1 VADREWREASDM
13 RVSVVNLA
21 LVLLCALLL
30 RLWSLGSGL
39 PGTLL
44 DDERAVLSQVIVA
57 LQSNLW
63 HPSSLDPSPL
73 LSYLL
78 VPVAVARFLAGVAS
92 GTFTSVEELTP
103 EALAFWGRLTVALC
117 GTATVWIVFQIGLR
131 WGARHALL
139 GAGLMTVMPTHVRAS
154 HFLTP
159 DVPAVFLLALG
170 FLLSIRAAER
180 PTWQAFALAGGA
192 TGLAAA
198 MSPVAALA
206 VALPLTAAWMT
217 LTAVPSRRVCG
228 VAALGA
234 ALLLYVASCPFVLLD
249 LPWFLNDVARRTAE
263 RAATDP
269 QAAWWVPVGHLT
281 GELGFPAMLL
291 MIGGM
296 ALGIVRA
303 VKGPGRTRWTLA
315 TGFPIV
321 AVLAGSSMSLV
332 DARVLT
338 LLPAACLLAAIAVVS
353 GVSQLRRFEIPRA
366 PRTALIAGLT
376 VLAVLPPL
384 LSALHVA
391 RTLSHTPVVV
401 RTSK

>member
-1 VADREWREASDM
+1 M

-30 RLWSLGSGL
+30 RLWSLGHGL
-39 PGTLL
+39 PGGLL
-44 DDERAVLSQVIVA
+44 DDEREVLARVIAA
-57 LQSNLW
+57 LQNNVW
-63 HPSSLDPSPL
+63 HPGSLDPAPL

-78 VPVAVARFLAGVAS
+78 VPVAVVRFLAGVAS
-92 GTFTSVEELTP
+92 GTFTSVGELTP
-103 EALAFWGRLTVALC
+103 GALAFWGRLTVALC

-139 GAGLMTVMPTHVRAS
+139 GAGLMTVMPSHVRAS
-154 HFLTP
+154 HFVTP

-170 FLLSIRAAER
+170 FLLSLRAAER
-180 PTWQAFALAGGA
+180 PTWPAFALAGGA
-192 TGLAAA
+192 AGLAAA

-228 VAALGA
+228 AAAVAAAA
-234 ALLLYVASCPFVLLD
+234 ALYLASCPFVLLD
-249 LPWFLNDVARRTAE
+249 LPWFLNDAAQRAAA

-269 QAAWWVPVGHLT
+269 PVAWWVPVGHLT
-281 GELGFPAMLL
+281 TELGGPAMLL
-291 MIGGM
+291 MIGGTI
-296 ALGIVRA
+296 LGVVRA

-321 AVLAGSSMSLV
+321 ALLTGSTLSLV
-332 DARVLT
+332 DVRVLT

-353 GVSQLRRFEIPRA
+353 GVSQLRRFEIARA
-366 PRTALIAGLT
+366 PRTALIAALT
-376 VLAVLPPL
+376 VAAVLPPL
-384 LSALHVA
+384 IGALQVA
-391 RTLSHTPVVV
+391 RALAQPPVVIRAV
-401 RTSK
+401 IDHE